1 MRFMKGGGSSAPTTQ
16 TVRQTNLP
24 EYAAPY
30 VERVFAR
37 AEGESNHCLLLHI

>member
-1 MRFMKGGGSSAPTTQ
+1 MKGGGSSAPTTQ

-30 VERVFAR
+30 VERVCASRLF
-37 AEGESNHCLLLHI
+37 